1 MKNIEIHENN
11 KSDENEIHS
20 SQDKNEK
27 LNIEQFELNNK
38 KNHKSQQ
45 LFHHILSPL
54 ICEYNKNGNEENKKI
69 KKMVMSLQKLNQDG
83 FHSQIKTIK
92 MKINLEN
99 SLKKQKDLLDIIKN

>member
-1 MKNIEIHENN
+1 MKNIETNQNN
-11 KSDENEIHS
+11 KSDEDAVYE

-27 LNIEQFELNNK
+27 LNIEQFELNNE
-38 KNHKSQQ
+38 KNYKSQR
-45 LFHHILSPL
+45 LFHYTLSSL
-54 ICEYNKNGNEENKKI
+54 ICEYNKNGKEENKKI
-69 KKMVMSLQKLNQDG
+69 KKMVMSLWKLNQVG